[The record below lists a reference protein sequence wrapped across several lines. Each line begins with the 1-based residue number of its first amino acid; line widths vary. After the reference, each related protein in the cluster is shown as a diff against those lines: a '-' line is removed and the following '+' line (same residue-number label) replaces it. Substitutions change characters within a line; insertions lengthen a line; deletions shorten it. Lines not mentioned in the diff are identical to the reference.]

1 MQLIS
6 ISFRAIYRQ
15 LPMIDKLSTT
25 RIFFE
30 STPKTHDLPSV
41 LLIQRPCLPCFSEF
55 SSSFSRTKLMI
66 QFPCCNWLNKNL
78 QLGIIRVNI
87 THFYVS
93 SIQIPSNMDLK
104 SYHLKLFEHQIWASI
119 SCWKFKTHLWIRLEN
134 RTAFA
139 AGFMLVNLL
148 SILSSWIRCSIS
160 SFSIVS

>member
-6 ISFRAIYRQ
+6 YIIRCISYRAIYRQ
-15 LPMIDKLSTT
+15 LQMIDKLSTT
-25 RIFFE
+25 RIFFP
-30 STPKTHDLPSV
+30 STPETHD
-41 LLIQRPCLPCFSEF
+41 LPCFSEL
-55 SSSFSRTKLMI
+55 SSSFSGTKLMI
-66 QFPCCNWLNKNL
+66 QFSCCNWLNKNL
-78 QLGIIRVNI
+78 WLGIIRVNI